1 MRLGVA
7 AALVD
12 GALVPGDVEVDGDRI
27 ARVGLGGP
35 GRGIAAPGFVD
46 LQVNGFAGVDLM
58 HADREGH
65 ARAGAAML
73 ATGVTAYLP
82 TFVTAPEPEVLAA
95 LHALPDGPEILG
107 AHLEG
112 PFLAP
117 GRLGAH
123 PPEWRRDPDPALLDR
138 LLAGGRVTHVTLAPE
153 LPGALDLVD
162 ALIARGITVAAGHSD
177 ATAAEAH
184 AGFDRGIRS
193 VTHLFNAMRPPLA
206 RDPGIAL
213 AALARPDVTV
223 QLIAD
228 GHHVA
233 ADALVVAWRAA
244 RGRVALV
251 TDAVAAAGMGDGTF
265 TLGEREVEARDGV
278 VRTADGTLA
287 GSALTM
293 IAAVRHVH
301 ALGVPLAEALT
312 AASATPAALIGRD
325 DLGRLAPG
333 ARADVVVLSRR
344 ARRRP
349 RPARRTRVSR
359 FHPLVA

>member
-333 ARADVVVLSRR
+333 ARADVVVLSDELDVVRVLR
-344 ARRRP
+344 AGR
-349 RPARRTRVSR
+349 A
-359 FHPLVA
+359 AD

>member
-1 MRLGVA
+1 MRLGVT
-7 AALVD
+7 AALAD

-27 ARVGLGGP
+27 VGIGVPGP

-58 HADREGH
+58 RADAAGH
-65 ARAGAAML
+65 AHAAAELL

-82 TFVTAPEPEVLAA
+82 TFVTAPEADVVAALAA
-95 LHALPDGPEILG
+95 LPRGPEILG

-112 PFLAP
+112 PFIAP

-123 PPEWRRDPDPALLDR
+123 PAEWRRDPDPALLDR
-138 LLAGGRVTHVTLAPE
+138 LLAGGRVTHMTLAPE
-153 LPGALDLVD
+153 LPGALELVD
-162 ALIARGITVAAGHSD
+162 ALTARGITVAAGHSD
-177 ATAAEAH
+177 ATAGEAH
-184 AGFDRGIRS
+184 AGFDRGIRT
-193 VTHLFNAMRPPLA
+193 VTHLFNAMRRPSA

-213 AALARPDVTV
+213 AALARPDVTI

-233 ADALVVAWRAA
+233 ADALRVAWRAA

-265 TLGEREVEARDGV
+265 TLGERAVVARDGV

-293 IAAVRHVH
+293 IGAVRHVH
-301 ALGVPLAEALT
+301 GLGVPLEEALT
-312 AASATPAALIGRD
+312 AASTTPAAILGRD
-325 DLGRLAPG
+325 DLGRLATG
-333 ARADVVVLSRR
+333 ARADVVVLDDRLEIVRVLRGGR
-344 ARRRP
+344 A
-349 RPARRTRVSR
+349 AG
-359 FHPLVA
+359 